1 MPSGEQ
7 SSKLILWQLHEKL
20 PKNSA
25 LTILWSFSIWG
36 KLERWKSSI
45 SGCLMGWPCIKKIV
59 LKSHLILCNNNKSFL
74 DWIVICDE
82 KWILHN
88 NQQWP
93 AQWLDQEE
101 APKHFPKPNLHQKKI
116 MVTIWWSATRL
127 IHYSFLNPGKT
138 ISSEKYAQQTNE
150 MHRKLNTYSW
160 HWSTERTQFFSHLAQ
175 PMLHK
180 LKELGYKVL
189 PYLAYSS
196 NLSLT
201 DYHFFKH
208 LNNFLQGKCFHNQQ
222 DSENTF

>member
-1 MPSGEQ
+1 MTSGEQ
-7 SSKLILWQLHEKL
+7 SSKLILWQLHKKL

-45 SGCLMGWPCIKKIV
+45 SGCLMGWPHIKKIV

-74 DWIVICDE
+74 DWFVICDE

-101 APKHFPKPNLHQKKI
+101 APKHFLKPNLHQKKI

-138 ISSEKYAQQTNE
+138 ISSEKYAQQINE
-150 MHRKLNTYSW
+150 MH
-160 HWSTERTQFFSHLAQ
+160 
-175 PMLHK
+175 
-180 LKELGYKVL
+180 
-189 PYLAYSS
+189 
-196 NLSLT
+196 
-201 DYHFFKH
+201 
-208 LNNFLQGKCFHNQQ
+208 
-222 DSENTF
+222 